1 MRLFL
6 LALLLVFAA
15 CALVAQTA
23 RQDELDDA
31 SIADAARILESAIR
45 SAVSQAGG
53 DLEKQHV
60 HLVLAFSTGHFNK
73 DPLGAQAA
81 RQIAWLVVKDLLVAG
96 DRVSVFAW
104 EMNLW
109 DHLQGKDNSLVLSGS
124 DEKSKQPV
132 QDLFP
137 NTVQDGS
144 QGGHDTERA
153 IVEITRRLGDA
164 RDAVIVLI
172 TNDAQSVAPKG
183 LQTIGAD
190 NPEYQQVLQTWQ
202 RLPQVNERG
211 ASVELPFFIHKAVGG
226 MQPRRLDA
234 VILVP
239 QSYGAAGMVQASRT
253 QLLTPPVTGG
263 QDDKGTTS
271 TETAEKTDGKG
282 GTGSGFLRVVIP
294 LLIIAPIVVLVWYII
309 TVLPNGVPDPKI
321 EGTTI
326 PFAQLKPGEVIC
338 TVVGQGYSD
347 PVAGRKVEVS
357 RIPPLLVAQLKKEG
371 KKQIR
376 VQDKEFKLVGIN
388 NRPDAVRATLSP
400 NSFYTLTF
408 AGDVPQGAGLPP
420 RRVEVQIHVD
430 WRPEKKEGG
439 Q

>member
-1 MRLFL
+1 M
-6 LALLLVFAA
+6 
-15 CALVAQTA
+15 
-23 RQDELDDA
+23 
-31 SIADAARILESAIR
+31 
-45 SAVSQAGG
+45 
-53 DLEKQHV
+53 
-60 HLVLAFSTGHFNK
+60 LAFSTGHFNK

-109 DHLQGKDNSLVLSGS
+109 DHLQGRDNSLVLSGS

-153 IVEITRRLGDA
+153 IVEVIRGLGDA

-172 TNDAQSVAPKG
+172 ANDAQSVAPKG
-183 LQTIGAD
+183 QQTIGAD

-211 ASVELPFFIHKAVGG
+211 ASVELPFLIHKAVGG
-226 MQPRRLDA
+226 TQPRRLDA

-239 QSYGAAGMVQASRT
+239 QSYGSAGIVQASRT
-253 QLLTPPVTGG
+253 QLLTPPVTGW
-263 QDDKGTTS
+263 QDDKVTTS
-271 TETAEKTDGKG
+271 TKTAEKTEGEG
-282 GTGSGFLRVVIP
+282 GTGSGFLRVAIP
-294 LLIIAPIVVLVWYII
+294 LLIIALIGFVVWYITKI
-309 TVLPNGVPDPKI
+309 LPNGVPDPKI

-326 PFAQLKPGEVIC
+326 PFVQLKPGEVIC
-338 TVVGQGYSD
+338 TIVGRGYSD
-347 PVAGRKVEVS
+347 PVVGKKVEVS

-376 VQDKEFKLVGIN
+376 VQDREFKLIRIN
-388 NRPDAVRATLSP
+388 NMADAVRATLSP

-408 AGDVPQGAGLPP
+408 AGDVPQGVGLPP
-420 RRVEVQIHVD
+420 QRVEVQVNLD
-430 WRPEKKEGG
+430 WRPEKKEGKL
-439 Q
+439 

>member
-1 MRLFL
+1 MRLL
-6 LALLLVFAA
+6 LVVLLLVFAT
-15 CALVAQTA
+15 CVLVAQTA
-23 RQDELDDA
+23 RQDRLDEA
-31 SIADAARILESAIR
+31 SIEEAARTLQNAIH

-53 DLEKQHV
+53 DLERQHV

-81 RQIAWLVVKDLLVAG
+81 RQIAWMVVKDLLVAG

-109 DHLQGKDNSLVLSGS
+109 DHLQGKENSLVLGGS
-124 DEKSKQPV
+124 DEASKTPV

-144 QGGHDTERA
+144 EGGHDTERA
-153 IVEITRRLGDA
+153 IVEVTRGLGDA

-183 LQTIGAD
+183 QQTIGAD

-211 ASVELPFFIHKAVGG
+211 ASVELPFLVLKATGDT
-226 MQPRRLDA
+226 QPRRLDA
-234 VILVP
+234 LILVP
-239 QSYGAAGMVQASRT
+239 RWYDAASLGQASRT
-253 QLLTPPVTGG
+253 QLLTSTVAGG
-263 QDDKGTTS
+263 QDDESTTS
-271 TETAEKTDGKG
+271 TETGGTTNGGGGKG
-282 GTGSGFLRVVIP
+282 NGFLRVAIP
-294 LLIIAPIVVLVWYII
+294 LLIIALIGFVVWYII
-309 TVLPNGVPDPKI
+309 KILPNGVPDPKI

-347 PVAGRKVEVS
+347 PVAGKKVEVS

-376 VQDKEFKLVGIN
+376 VENKEFKLVGIN
-388 NRPDAVRATLSP
+388 NRPKAVRATLSP
-400 NSFYTLTF
+400 NSLYTLTF

-420 RRVEVQIHVD
+420 QRVEVHINVD
-430 WRPEKKEGG
+430 WRSEKKEGKP
-439 Q
+439 

>member
-15 CALVAQTA
+15 CALVTQTA
-23 RQDELDDA
+23 RQDKLDDA

-211 ASVELPFFIHKAVGG
+211 ASVELAFTVQRGSGDKLR
-226 MQPRRLDA
+226 RRLDA
-234 VILVP
+234 VIVVSQPFLSGPKV
-239 QSYGAAGMVQASRT
+239 GGGG
-253 QLLTPPVTGG
+253 PPVLLFAAIASIILIFIALLAREREKLRKWIKQLCQSPG
-263 QDDKGTTS
+263 QEALFVNGEFVSLIQAHDSGVICRLVGRKHKS
-271 TETAEKTDGKG
+271 LAEDG
-282 GTGSGFLRVVIP
+282 LPRVVIDDDCADNIAEIVHEKGKLQVIPRFGKIRRVNGEPSLNEP
-294 LLIIAPIVVLVWYII
+294 LLLHQNEDTDVLFEVTYQEETLGFPAKKRVKVRI
-309 TVLPNGVPDPKI
+309 TWKRVREQELTK
-321 EGTTI
+321 T
-326 PFAQLKPGEVIC
+326 
-338 TVVGQGYSD
+338 
-347 PVAGRKVEVS
+347 AGGSE
-357 RIPPLLVAQLKKEG
+357 EDG
-371 KKQIR
+371 
-376 VQDKEFKLVGIN
+376 
-388 NRPDAVRATLSP
+388 NRS
-400 NSFYTLTF
+400 
-408 AGDVPQGAGLPP
+408 
-420 RRVEVQIHVD
+420 H
-430 WRPEKKEGG
+430 
-439 Q
+439 

>member
-1 MRLFL
+1 MRQLSWIL
-6 LALLLVFAA
+6 CLVSLALP
-15 CALVAQTA
+15 LVAQNV
-23 RQDELDDA
+23 RQDNLDEA
-31 SIADAARILESAIR
+31 SVKQAARILEQSIR

-81 RQIAWLVVKDLLVAG
+81 RQIAWLVVKHLLVAG

-104 EMNLW
+104 EMSLW
-109 DHLQGKDNSLVLSGS
+109 DHLQGKDNSLVLQGS
-124 DEKSKQPV
+124 DEGSKLPV

-172 TNDAQSVAPKG
+172 TNDAQSVAPRG
-183 LQTIGAD
+183 QQTIGAD

-211 ASVELPFFIHKAVGG
+211 ASVELPFLIHKAVGG

-239 QSYGAAGMVQASRT
+239 QSYGAAGIVQASRT
-253 QLLTPPVTGG
+253 QLLTPG
-263 QDDKGTTS
+263 QG
-271 TETAEKTDGKG
+271 
-282 GTGSGFLRVVIP
+282 GSGLLLFVIL
-294 LLIIAPIVVLVWYII
+294 LLISAPIVVLVWYII
-309 TVLPNGVPDPKI
+309 TVLPNGVPEPKI

-338 TVVGQGYSD
+338 TIVGQGYSD

-388 NRPDAVRATLSP
+388 NRPDTVRTTLSP

>member
-1 MRLFL
+1 MRQLWWIL
-6 LALLLVFAA
+6 CLVSLALP
-15 CALVAQTA
+15 LVAQNV
-23 RQDELDDA
+23 RQDKLDEA
-31 SIADAARILESAIR
+31 SVEQAARILEQSIR
-45 SAVSQAGG
+45 SAVSQASG

-60 HLVLAFSTGHFNK
+60 HLVFAFSTGHFNK

-104 EMNLW
+104 EMSLW
-109 DHLQGKDNSLVLSGS
+109 DHLQGKDNSLVLQGS
-124 DEKSKQPV
+124 DEGSKLPV

-153 IVEITRRLGDA
+153 IVEITQRLGDA

-172 TNDAQSVAPKG
+172 TNDAQSVAPRG
-183 LQTIGAD
+183 QQTIGAD

-211 ASVELPFFIHKAVGG
+211 ASVELPFFIHKAAGG
-226 MQPRRLDA
+226 TQPRRLDA

-253 QLLTPPVTGG
+253 QILTPTVTGG
-263 QDDKGTTS
+263 QDNEGTASNET
-271 TETAEKTDGKG
+271 TETDNG
-282 GTGSGFLRVVIP
+282 GGGSNRFHRVVIL
-294 LLIIAPIVVLVWYII
+294 LLIIALLGFLVWYTI
-309 TVLPNGVPDPKI
+309 TVLRSGVPDPKI
-321 EGTTI
+321 GGTTI
-326 PFAQLKPGEVIC
+326 PFTQLKPGEVIC
-338 TVVGQGYSD
+338 SIVGQGYSD

-388 NRPDAVRATLSP
+388 NRPDAVRTTLSP